1 MLGNRT
7 LDYDSSF
14 RLFLT
19 TKMTNPHFLPEVSI
33 ELTVI
38 NFTVTFDGLDEQLLA
53 DVVSLL
59 EPKVE
64 KTRDR
69 LVVEIAATKN
79 QQFKTQSE
87 ILSAL
92 AESRQETILDN
103 EVLILALQTSKSK
116 SVEIADSL
124 NRAEEVEKTVQ
135 EKRE

>member
-1 MLGNRT
+1 
-7 LDYDSSF
+7 
-14 RLFLT
+14 
-19 TKMTNPHFLPEVSI
+19 MTNPHFLPEVSI